1 MKKQNFIDEKAPQ
14 LAHYGK
20 AFLCQQID
28 YNEVKMYLWDT
39 LEEWQQYNF
48 QGETQSESD
57 IETVFWHLL
66 YSFEKWPAWAI
77 RGNKVLRKQIKE
89 CCDFLSGNGA
99 IPKGVI
105 GVSPET
111 AELHRVG

>member
-1 MKKQNFIDEKAPQ
+1 MTTSNFIDEKAPQ

-28 YNEVKMYLWDT
+28 YSEVQMYLWDT
-39 LEEWQQYNF
+39 LEEWQQYDS
-48 QGETQSESD
+48 QSETQSD

-66 YSFEKWPAWAI
+66 HSFSKWPAWAI
-77 RGNKVLRKQIKE
+77 RGNHVLRQQISE
-89 CCDFLSGNGA
+89 CCDFLSGQGS

-105 GVSPET
+105 GIRPQT
-111 AELHRVG
+111 AQLHRVQ